1 MFGRKKQKQQAPDTS
16 VRVHESGYI
25 MCTGEYMVL
34 GQEATSPEG
43 NG

>member
-16 VRVHESGYI
+16 VRVHESEYI

-34 GQEATSPEG
+34 G
-43 NG
+43 